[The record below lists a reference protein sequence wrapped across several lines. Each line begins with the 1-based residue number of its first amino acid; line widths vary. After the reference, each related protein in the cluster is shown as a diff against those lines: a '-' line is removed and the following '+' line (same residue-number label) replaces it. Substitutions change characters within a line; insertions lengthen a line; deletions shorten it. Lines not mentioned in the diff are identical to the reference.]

1 MDVIKRDLTCAQ
13 SSQRGSPTDF
23 QYFLPRGYA
32 HENGCGGPRYEKG
45 CCIAC
50 DPCFDTIEA
59 NLVFRPKKEAIISKG
74 MFDIKDTKDG
84 GAGDSSCLMYF

>member
-1 MDVIKRDLTCAQ
+1 VLRVPKGEIQ
-13 SSQRGSPTDF
+13 QIFSI
-23 QYFLPRGYA
+23 FLPRGYA
-32 HENGCGGPRYEKG
+32 HENGCGGPRHEEG

-50 DPCFDTIEA
+50 DPCFDILKQSRLSSEK
-59 NLVFRPKKEAIISKG
+59 RGISAW